1 MVVQK
6 IIQEHTRL
14 LKISGNESCENLL
27 TELADYV
34 IHENLAKQ
42 GFTKALLERERNFP
56 TGIQAQTGIAIPH
69 SEQEYTLKPSLIIA
83 LLDKAVSFRP
93 MGGGENVPVETVFLL
108 LLDKTEHQVKMLGNI
123 VSFIQDEANIRR
135 LHCKEAAKSSLASF
149 ERFFAPEKAGDIA

>member
-1 MVVQK
+1 MRAVKIFSRNWQTMLSMKIWQSRALQK
-6 IIQEHTRL
+6 PYWSGKEIFPPAYRL
-14 LKISGNESCENLL
+14 RR
-27 TELADYV
+27 EL
-34 IHENLAKQ
+34 Q
-42 GFTKALLERERNFP
+42 F
-56 TGIQAQTGIAIPH
+56 PH

-135 LHCKEAAKSSLASF
+135 LHCEEAAKSSLASF

>member
-56 TGIQAQTGIAIPH
+56 TGI
-69 SEQEYTLKPSLIIA
+69 
-83 LLDKAVSFRP
+83 KAFR
-93 MGGGENVPVETVFLL
+93 
-108 LLDKTEHQVKMLGNI
+108 KI
-123 VSFIQDEANIRR
+123 S
-135 LHCKEAAKSSLASF
+135 ASF
-149 ERFFAPEKAGDIA
+149 MFSALPYILPRMKPTKQKN

>member
-34 IHENLAKQ
+34 IHENLAKR
-42 GFTKALLERERNFP
+42 ALQKPYWSGKEIFP
-56 TGIQAQTGIAIPH
+56 PAYRLRRGIAIPH

-93 MGGGENVPVETVFLL
+93 MGGGENVSCRNCF
-108 LLDKTEHQVKMLGNI
+108 
-123 VSFIQDEANIRR
+123 SFIA
-135 LHCKEAAKSSLASF
+135 
-149 ERFFAPEKAGDIA
+149 

>member
-69 SEQEYTLKPSLIIA
+69 SEQEYTLKTIA
-83 LLDKAVSFRP
+83 YYRPAGQSRLLPPYGRRRKR
-93 MGGGENVPVETVFLL
+93 FL
-108 LLDKTEHQVKMLGNI
+108 
-123 VSFIQDEANIRR
+123 
-135 LHCKEAAKSSLASF
+135 
-149 ERFFAPEKAGDIA
+149 

>member
-56 TGIQAQTGIAIPH
+56 TGIQAQTGNCNSPFRTGVHFKTIAYYRPAG
-69 SEQEYTLKPSLIIA
+69 QKPSPSA
-83 LLDKAVSFRP
+83 LWAEEK
-93 MGGGENVPVETVFLL
+93 TFL
-108 LLDKTEHQVKMLGNI
+108 
-123 VSFIQDEANIRR
+123 
-135 LHCKEAAKSSLASF
+135 
-149 ERFFAPEKAGDIA
+149 